1 MSIEGIEAKI
11 MMAREFI
18 SLTNDPKTAEALKHL
33 SDALSE
39 MLEQIKM
46 DNDDI
51 LELQEELGIENRLE
65 DTPGLDDDMGKEDA

>member
-11 MMAREFI
+11 SLAREFI
-18 SLTNDPKTAEALKHL
+18 TLINDPKIAEALKHL

-39 MLEQIKM
+39 VLEQIKM

-51 LELQEELGIENRLE
+51 LELQEELGIENPPE
-65 DTPGLDDDMGKEDA
+65 DASGLDDIGKHD